1 MPLNTKGKKIL
12 KAMKEQYGSDAK
24 KVFYASKNK
33 GVIKNVEKKMDGG
46 LSGGKRSGPPPLRGP
61 NPQGLKIK
69 KADMGMFVGFGT
81 DSLLKNSQTARDFT
95 GNLGLGGKALSDYY
109 NKKNKEDEE
118 KELKVTK
125 AYLGKEIKQPTETKK
140 EFGTRHEVH
149 TKLKES
155 EIYRKGSKVSDAS
168 PMLKKGG
175 QLKTKKAMGG
185 VFAVKDAFERSQT
198 VRDIG
203 SQLGL
208 APRFLADKYN
218 KEAQEKKEQLEAAEQ
233 KKAMGLKQ
241 GGMSCPYRR
250 GGKTSIQGVSKI
262 QVKGQKFTGVK

>member
-1 MPLNTKGKKIL
+1 MPLNKKGKKIL
-12 KAMKEQYGSDAK
+12 KSMKEQYGSDAEQ
-24 KVFYASKNK
+24 VFYASKNK
-33 GVIKNVEKKMDGG
+33 GVIKNVEKKMSGG

-61 NPQGLKIK
+61 NPQGLKI
-69 KADMGMFVGFGT
+69 
-81 DSLLKNSQTARDFT
+81 
-95 GNLGLGGKALSDYY
+95 
-109 NKKNKEDEE
+109 
-118 KELKVTK
+118 TK

-168 PMLKKGG
+168 PMLKQGG

-185 VFAVKDAFERSQT
+185 VFAVKDLFERSQT
-198 VRDIG
+198 ARDIG

-233 KKAMGLKQ
+233 KKSMGLKE

>member
-33 GVIKNVEKKMDGG
+33 GVIKNVDKKMGGG

-69 KADMGMFVGFGT
+69 KAGMGMMIGFGP
-81 DSLLKNSQTARDFT
+81 DALLSNSQSARDFT
-95 GNLGLGGKALSDYY
+95 GNLGLGGKMLSNYY
-109 NKKNKEDEE
+109 NKKNKEDEEE

-125 AYLGKEIKQPTETKK
+125 AYLGKEIKQPSETKK

-168 PMLKKGG
+168 PMLK
-175 QLKTKKAMGG
+175 
-185 VFAVKDAFERSQT
+185 E
-198 VRDIG
+198 
-203 SQLGL
+203 
-208 APRFLADKYN
+208 
-218 KEAQEKKEQLEAAEQ
+218 
-233 KKAMGLKQ
+233 

>member
-33 GVIKNVEKKMDGG
+33 GVIKNVEKKMSGG

-69 KADMGMFVGFGT
+69 KMLFGGKSSAT
-81 DSLLKNSQTARDFT
+81 AEPQGGGGNFSQMSNRNQLNTMLNSISSS
-95 GNLGLGGKALSDYY
+95 GLGKMFQNQSKYY
-109 NKKNKEDEE
+109 NFPDQDEE
-118 KELKVTK
+118 ELQITK

-155 EIYRKGSKVSDAS
+155 EIFRKGSKVSDAS
-168 PMLKKGG
+168 PMLK
-175 QLKTKKAMGG
+175 
-185 VFAVKDAFERSQT
+185 E
-198 VRDIG
+198 
-203 SQLGL
+203 
-208 APRFLADKYN
+208 
-218 KEAQEKKEQLEAAEQ
+218 
-233 KKAMGLKQ
+233 

-250 GGKTSIQGVSKI
+250 GGKTGIQGVSKI

>member
-1 MPLNTKGKKIL
+1 MPLNKKGKKIL

-33 GVIKNVEKKMDGG
+33 GVIKNVEKKMGGG
-46 LSGGKRSGPPPLRGP
+46 LSGGKRFGPPPEKGP
-61 NPQGLKIK
+61 NSQGLKIK
-69 KADMGMFVGFGT
+69 KANMGMLIGFAP
-81 DSLLKNSQTARDFT
+81 DSLMSNSQSARDFA
-95 GNLGLGGKALSDYY
+95 GNLGLGGKMLSNYY
-109 NKKNKEDEE
+109 NKKNRDNEE
-118 KELKVTK
+118 AKELKVTK

-168 PMLKKGG
+168 PMLK
-175 QLKTKKAMGG
+175 
-185 VFAVKDAFERSQT
+185 E
-198 VRDIG
+198 
-203 SQLGL
+203 
-208 APRFLADKYN
+208 
-218 KEAQEKKEQLEAAEQ
+218 
-233 KKAMGLKQ
+233 

>member
-1 MPLNTKGKKIL
+1 MPLNKKGKKIL
-12 KAMKEQYGSDAK
+12 KSMKEQYGSDAE

-33 GVIKNVEKKMDGG
+33 GVIKNVEKKRGGG
-46 LSGGKRSGPPPLRGP
+46 LSGGKRFGPPPEKGP

-69 KADMGMFVGFGT
+69 KASMGMLIGFAP
-81 DSLLKNSQTARDFT
+81 DSLMSNSQSARDFT
-95 GNLGLGGKALSDYY
+95 GNLGLGGKMLSNYY
-109 NKKNKEDEE
+109 NKKNKEEDE

-125 AYLGKEIKQPTETKK
+125 AYLGKEIKQPSETKK

-168 PMLKKGG
+168 PMLK
-175 QLKTKKAMGG
+175 
-185 VFAVKDAFERSQT
+185 E
-198 VRDIG
+198 
-203 SQLGL
+203 
-208 APRFLADKYN
+208 
-218 KEAQEKKEQLEAAEQ
+218 
-233 KKAMGLKQ
+233 

-250 GGKTSIQGVSKI
+250 GGKTNIQGVSKI

>member
-46 LSGGKRSGPPPLRGP
+46 LSGGKRFGPPPEKGP
-61 NPQGLKIK
+61 NPQGLKI
-69 KADMGMFVGFGT
+69 
-81 DSLLKNSQTARDFT
+81 
-95 GNLGLGGKALSDYY
+95 
-109 NKKNKEDEE
+109 
-118 KELKVTK
+118 TK

-168 PMLKKGG
+168 PMLKQGG
-175 QLKTKKAMGG
+175 QLKIQKAKGG
-185 VFAVKDAFERSQT
+185 LLFAVPDLMERSQT
-198 VRDIG
+198 ARDIG

-208 APRFLADKYN
+208 GPKFLADKYN
-218 KEAQEKKEQLEAAEQ
+218 KEAQ
-233 KKAMGLKQ
+233 
-241 GGMSCPYRR
+241 RR
-250 GGKTSIQGVSKI
+250 KRT
-262 QVKGQKFTGVK
+262 T

>member
-33 GVIKNVEKKMDGG
+33 GVIKNVEKKMGGG
-46 LSGGKRSGPPPLRGP
+46 LSGGKRFGPPPEKGP
-61 NPQGLKIK
+61 DSQGLKI
-69 KADMGMFVGFGT
+69 
-81 DSLLKNSQTARDFT
+81 
-95 GNLGLGGKALSDYY
+95 
-109 NKKNKEDEE
+109 
-118 KELKVTK
+118 TK
-125 AYLGKEIKQPTETKK
+125 AYLGKEIKQPTETNK

-168 PMLKKGG
+168 PMLKQGG
-175 QLKTKKAMGG
+175 QLKIQKAKYGLL
-185 VFAVKDAFERSQT
+185 FAVPELFERSQT

-208 APRFLADKYN
+208 APKFLSDKYN
-218 KEAQEKKEQLEAAEQ
+218 KQAQEKKEELETEEQ
-233 KKAMGLKQ
+233 KKGTMKLPAQAQALEQ

-250 GGKTSIQGVSKI
+250 GGKTGIQGVSKI

>member
-1 MPLNTKGKKIL
+1 MPLNKKGKKIL
-12 KAMKEQYGSDAK
+12 KSMKEQYGSDAEQ
-24 KVFYASKNK
+24 VFYASKNK
-33 GVIKNVEKKMDGG
+33 GVIKNVEKKMVGG

-61 NPQGLKIK
+61 NPQGLKI
-69 KADMGMFVGFGT
+69 T
-81 DSLLKNSQTARDFT
+81 R
-95 GNLGLGGKALSDYY
+95 
-109 NKKNKEDEE
+109 
-118 KELKVTK
+118 

-168 PMLKKGG
+168 PMLKQGG
-175 QLKTKKAMGG
+175 QLKIQKAKYGLLFDVPDLM
-185 VFAVKDAFERSQT
+185 ERSQT
-198 VRDIG
+198 ARDIG

-208 APRFLADKYN
+208 GPKFLADKYN
-218 KEAQEKKEQLEAAEQ
+218 KEAREEKEQQEAAAQ
-233 KKAMGLKQ
+233 KKSMGLKQ

-250 GGKTSIQGVSKI
+250 SGKTGIQGVSKI